1 MSDMYISSS
10 SEAAAREILD
20 EIEDGQY
27 RAVDAY
33 GKLKQ
38 IINDLPGTSV
48 ANEAQAYLDNN
59 Y

>member
-27 RAVDAY
+27 RSVDAY